1 LINFIESCPLDNDS
15 SNNNGVWGTREE
27 IDLAVRRMEGNIRE
41 EIQGWREE
49 MERENREL
57 KNEIMRIQR
66 DVVLQKELLRRENMK
81 MCLFLIFFYI

>member
-1 LINFIESCPLDNDS
+1 MINFIESCPLDNDS

-81 MCLFLIFFYI
+81 MCFFLIFFYI